1 MANWKWYFRI
11 IRFLIL
17 GRLNIAG
24 DDIFTLKD
32 RHKHQY
38 ILAPVS
44 YTNDIKLFIQSILLQ
59 THEETA
65 TELLSSLAP
74 ISYKH
79 FPLRLYQIS
88 SKFRDERRPRYGLM
102 RAREFLMKDMYS
114 FDVSI
119 EKACQTY
126 EDVCNAYDNIFEII
140 GVDFIKGNWLKIF

>member
-1 MANWKWYFRI
+1 MF
-11 IRFLIL
+11 
-17 GRLNIAG
+17 
-24 DDIFTLKD
+24 
-32 RHKHQY
+32 
-38 ILAPVS
+38 
-44 YTNDIKLFIQSILLQ
+44 LLQ

-74 ISYKH
+74 ISYKQ

-119 EKACQTY
+119 EKAHQTY
-126 EDVCNAYDNIFEII
+126 EDVCNAYDNIFEVI
-140 GVDFIKGNWLKIF
+140 GVDFIKGNVLSLNIQWFCDNK